1 MSEDVNAGISRLNM
15 IVSEDGRP
23 HAHYVLIRHY
33 LRVRDYEKALT
44 LAQEAYQKITD
55 YESF

>member
-1 MSEDVNAGISRLNM
+1 VNAGISRLNM